1 MESSPQPQVEE
12 VPLGATPL
20 SGGRWRFLVWALN
33 LEKVDLHATGSAE
46 QVLSLRPQGCGY
58 HGGVFER
65 LKPGQLYYYRLP
77 DGRELP
83 DPASRF
89 QPLGVHGP
97 SALVDVAAFC
107 WTDRQWSGLPLD
119 EYVIY
124 ELHVGTYTPE
134 GTFDA
139 VITHLA
145 DLRELGVT
153 AIEIMPVA
161 QFPGNRN
168 WGYDGVF
175 PFAVQESYGGP
186 TGLQRLVDAAHS
198 SGLAVVLDVVYNHIG
213 PEGNYLGE
221 YAPYFAGRYRTPWGP
236 ALNFDGAHSDEVR
249 RFFIENAVY
258 WLDSFHI
265 DALRLDAIHGIV
277 DTGAVPFLAEL
288 GAAVQTLAKRSG
300 RKIYLIAES
309 DLNDAR
315 VLRTR
320 EHGGYGLDA
329 QWSDDFHHALHVLLT
344 GENTGYYADFDGMGC
359 LATALEQ
366 GWCFSGQFS
375 KHRQRRHGNSPRGLS
390 RDRFVACSQ
399 NHDQVGNRALGDRLS
414 QIVDL
419 EKLKL
424 AAGAVLLSPF
434 VPLLFMGEEYAET
447 APFQFFTSHS
457 DPEQIEAVRR
467 GRREEFAAFAWTA
480 EPPDPQSESTFLRSK
495 LNHDLIRREPHRTI
509 RSLHRELLGFRRRH
523 LPLKKLTVKVTAFEP
538 ERSLALALGC
548 QGGGRRILVL
558 YNFGDAESTLTV
570 ECEPGVWQKA
580 IDSADLR
587 WRGPGSALPHK
598 IESKG
603 DLAARLR
610 ATSFA
615 VFVHDATFEE

>member
-1 MESSPQPQVEE
+1 MESSPQRQVEE

-20 SGGRWRFLVWALN
+20 SGGRWRFLVWAPN
-33 LEKVDLHATGSAE
+33 LEKVDVHATGSAE
-46 QVLSLRPQGCGY
+46 QVLSLRAQGCGY

-65 LKPGQLYYYRLP
+65 LEPGQLYYYRLP

-97 SALVDVAAFC
+97 SALVDVASFR

-134 GTFDA
+134 GTFDS
-139 VITHLA
+139 VIPHLA
-145 DLRELGVT
+145 ELRELGVT

-186 TGLQRLVDAAHS
+186 AGLQRLVDAAHS

-213 PEGNYLGE
+213 PEGNYLAE
-221 YAPYFAGRYRTPWGP
+221 YAPYFTGRYRTPWGP
-236 ALNFDGAHSDEVR
+236 ALNFDAAHSDEVR
-249 RFFIENAVY
+249 RFFVENAVY

-288 GAAVQTLAKRSG
+288 VAAVQTLARRSG
-300 RKIYLIAES
+300 RKIHLIAES

-315 VLRTR
+315 VVRTR
-320 EHGGYGLDA
+320 EAGGYGLDA

-344 GENTGYYADFDGMGC
+344 GENTGYYADFDGIGC

-390 RDRFVACSQ
+390 RDRFVVCSQ

-457 DPEQIEAVRR
+457 DPELIEAVRR
-467 GRREEFAAFAWTA
+467 GRREEFAAFAWIT

-509 RSLHRELLGFRRRH
+509 RSLYRELLGFRRRH
-523 LPLKKLTVKVTAFEP
+523 LPLENLSVSITAFES
-538 ERSLALALGC
+538 EGSLALAY
-548 QGGGRRILVL
+548 QGGSGRALVL
-558 YNFGDAESTLTV
+558 YNFGAAESVLTV

-587 WRGPGSALPHK
+587 WHGLGSDLPYVA
-598 IESKG
+598 ESKG
-603 DLAARLR
+603 NLVIRLKAA
-610 ATSFA
+610 SFA
-615 VFVHDATFEE
+615 AFRREETFEE